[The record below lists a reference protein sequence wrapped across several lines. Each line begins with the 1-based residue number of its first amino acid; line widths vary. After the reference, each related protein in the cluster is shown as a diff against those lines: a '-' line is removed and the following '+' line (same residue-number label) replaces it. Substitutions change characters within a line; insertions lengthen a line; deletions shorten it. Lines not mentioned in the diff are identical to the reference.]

1 MHSVKELGLN
11 HSIMMLRFVHVCTV
25 SFGHWT
31 HPIKEL
37 GDKVRSPFFFSFRCI
52 LAAPEVSGFQLPFPG
67 TIAYTEFLAAIMDHN
82 IEERKDLALA
92 AFRGFDLDG
101 NGTITS
107 MEMGRVIWR
116 SVLPAIKR

>member
-1 MHSVKELGLN
+1 
-11 HSIMMLRFVHVCTV
+11 MLDAQC
-25 SFGHWT
+25 
-31 HPIKEL
+31 K
-37 GDKVRSPFFFSFRCI
+37 
-52 LAAPEVSGFQLPFPG
+52 G

-107 MEMGRVIWR
+107 MEMGRVIEDCD
-116 SVLPAIKR
+116 SILPDTLNEEAELDFAEFMKLLKSG